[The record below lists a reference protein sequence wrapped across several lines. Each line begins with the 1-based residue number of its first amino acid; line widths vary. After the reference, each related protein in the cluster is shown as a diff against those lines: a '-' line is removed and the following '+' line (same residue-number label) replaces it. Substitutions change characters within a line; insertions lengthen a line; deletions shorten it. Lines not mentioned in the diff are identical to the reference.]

1 MQVAL
6 QRQTCRS
13 PAEPVTR
20 DKGMGMLGQG
30 AELRGLTM
38 VSAQRWGQGRGSRGS
53 PFNLRREMSIT
64 ELRPHSPAPRCFPEA
79 ASRPRLRIPVCKR
92 GPAAGSVRSGGS
104 AHHNPG
110 FGSHRSFQSPTRQGR
125 GARHAGREQCPL
137 APRTLTP
144 PPPRANPPAQGGG
157 ARTCNS
163 GRHRV
168 PVS

>member
-53 PFNLRREMSIT
+53 PFNLQRD
-64 ELRPHSPAPRCFPEA
+64 
-79 ASRPRLRIPVCKR
+79 V
-92 GPAAGSVRSGGS
+92 
-104 AHHNPG
+104 N
-110 FGSHRSFQSPTRQGR
+110 HR
-125 GARHAGREQCPL
+125 
-137 APRTLTP
+137 TP
-144 PPPRANPPAQGGG
+144 PTQPRPQVFPGSCQQAQAKDPG
-157 ARTCNS
+157 
-163 GRHRV
+163 V
-168 PVS
+168 